1 MAKNEENK
9 ILTTEELQAQLDV
22 LQKENAALK
31 EELEAKEKQNTT
43 DAVVACVVKAKDGLN
58 LRCGPSKTFAPLTVL
73 PNGTTVEVKAL
84 PCNAEVPGWALV
96 CVGDY
101 IGWVMAEFLQT
112 AE

>member
-1 MAKNEENK
+1 MAKDNDK
-9 ILTTEELQAQLDV
+9 VQTAEELQAQLDG

-31 EELEAKEKQNTT
+31 EALEAKQNTT

-58 LRCGPSKTFAPLTVL
+58 LRCGPCKTFAPLTQL
-73 PNGTTVEVKAL
+73 DNGTTVEIQAL

-96 CVGDY
+96 RAGDY
-101 IGWVMAEFLQT
+101 IGWVMAEFLQA

>member
-9 ILTTEELQAQLDV
+9 ILTTEELQAKLDV

-58 LRCGPSKTFAPLTVL
+58 LRCGPCKTFAPLTQL
-73 PNGTTVEVKAL
+73 DNGTTVEIQTL

-96 CVGDY
+96 RAGGH
-101 IGWVMAEFLQT
+101 IGWVMAEFLQA